1 MKYAVMCSLLA
12 WLAVVSVYS
21 QNETH
26 GAKDVTTEADAL
38 RILNKL
44 DSVDIP
50 EAEVT
55 PVEDFEKDLFT
66 TLVEEDRGPVTSE
79 VEIIE
84 EEVPPPVVKTGA
96 LVGNVTDY
104 YGRKLK
110 GVSVTLFND
119 DYYREMKSTYRGNYG
134 FSVPLSNKYTL
145 TASFENQF
153 IYTNMFLVPSKS
165 YFAPI
170 RFVRPITVRGQLIMD
185 GEPAQYGL
193 FLRLVGRHGGQA
205 GGIVLTN
212 GYFRIRNL
220 TPGRYTVI
228 CERRKRFIDRRINE
242 NRFYY
247 FTVPLTNTTARIIV
261 ERDRRKLEG
270 NVILDGLPRRH
281 VDALVVVKDAL
292 TRGMLIHREAY
303 TYPKDGY
310 FAFNN
315 IQPGVYYLQAT
326 QSYREWKSKPI
337 LVRIGPK
344 ALRKRVA
351 IDVVT
356 DPSAKDRELENLKRQ
371 FRWKK

>member
-1 MKYAVMCSLLA
+1 MKYAVMCGLLA
-12 WLAVVSVYS
+12 WLAVVSGYA
-21 QNETH
+21 QDQLP
-26 GAKDVTTEADAL
+26 GAEEVTTEADAL
-38 RILNKL
+38 RILNRL
-44 DSVDIP
+44 DSADIP

-55 PVEDFEKDLFT
+55 PVDDFEKDLFT
-66 TLVEEDRGPVTSE
+66 TLVEQDQEPGTSA
-79 VEIIE
+79 VEIVE
-84 EEVPPPVVKTGA
+84 GEVPPPVVTVGA
-96 LVGNVTDY
+96 LVGNITDY

-110 GVSVTLFND
+110 HVSVTLFND
-119 DYYREMKSTYRGNYG
+119 EYYREMKSTYRGNYG
-134 FSVPLSNKYTL
+134 FSVPASNTYTL

-153 IYTNMFLVPSKS
+153 IYTNMVLVPTRS

-170 RFVRPITVRGQLIMD
+170 RFIRPITVRGQLIMD

-193 FLRLVGRHGGQA
+193 FLRLVGRHGGQT

-212 GYFRIRNL
+212 GYFRIRDL

-247 FTVPLTNTTARIIV
+247 FTVPFTNSTARITV

-270 NVILDGLPRRH
+270 HVILDSLPRRH
-281 VDALVVVKDAL
+281 VDALVILKDAL
-292 TRGMLIHREAY
+292 TKGMLIHREAY

-310 FAFNN
+310 FTFNN
-315 IQPGVYYLQAT
+315 VQPGVYILQAT
-326 QSYREWKSKPI
+326 QAYREWKSKPV

-344 ALRKRVA
+344 VLRKRVT
-351 IDVVT
+351 IDVAT
-356 DPSAKDRELENLKRQ
+356 DPSAKERELENLKRQ